1 MRNVLCLTAAGVLL
15 SLAAFADPPANTVMK
30 ATPPAPPAAQK
41 GPPDMAQMCQMKD
54 KMQLASL
61 EMLGASLK
69 LTDAQKPL
77 FQDWRKARLKLWDAA
92 PCPPPPT
99 GLGTPVP
106 DRIHNQ
112 ITMVSATLDGL
123 RLEYPAAKA
132 FYAVLTPEQRA
143 ILDGPMK
150 MAMPPAAPPPP
161 PANAA
166 KPPAPPPAH

>member
-1 MRNVLCLTAAGVLL
+1 M
-15 SLAAFADPPANTVMK
+15 
-30 ATPPAPPAAQK
+30 
-41 GPPDMAQMCQMKD
+41 
-54 KMQLASL
+54 
-61 EMLGASLK
+61 
-69 LTDAQKPL
+69 
-77 FQDWRKARLKLWDAA
+77 
-92 PCPPPPT
+92 
-99 GLGTPVP
+99 P

-161 PANAA
+161 PCERRETAR
-166 KPPAPPPAH
+166 APRPRIDAPIKRDWELTSALRLQR